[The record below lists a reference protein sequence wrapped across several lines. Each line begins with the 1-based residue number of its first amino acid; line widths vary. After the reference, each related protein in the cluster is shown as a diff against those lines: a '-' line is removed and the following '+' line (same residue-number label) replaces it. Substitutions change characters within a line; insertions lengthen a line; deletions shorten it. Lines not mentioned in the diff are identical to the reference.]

1 MCKNFKPTLSCMR
14 EITSSGLVLRC
25 CRTKYKNKKMEAYQ
39 RSGDK
44 GKMQEV
50 VIHVA
55 KQQHVIYQCRRTCTR
70 VRCCAVAKQQ
80 HVIDQWCKTV
90 GVPEHEDAIDD
101 VSTLGDIGGARD
113 DDDADT
119 GVFDDD
125 DADVVQV
132 RAAVYCVI
140 WSNLE

>member
-1 MCKNFKPTLSCMR
+1 M
-14 EITSSGLVLRC
+14 
-25 CRTKYKNKKMEAYQ
+25 
-39 RSGDK
+39 
-44 GKMQEV
+44 
-50 VIHVA
+50 
-55 KQQHVIYQCRRTCTR
+55 
-70 VRCCAVAKQQ
+70 
-80 HVIDQWCKTV
+80 IDQWCKTV
-90 GVPEHEDAIDD
+90 GVPEHEDTIDD